1 MHPTNL
7 SLARES
13 HTNGR
18 FAGGLIVVLLVEAV
32 DVAAAFGVDV
42 PVAPAETRQSALEI
56 NKMIRNMRLLYRKI
70 K

>member
-1 MHPTNL
+1 M
-7 SLARES
+7 ARES

-32 DVAAAFGVDV
+32 DVAAVFGVDV
-42 PVAPAETRQSALEI
+42 PVAPAETKQSALEI
-56 NKMIRNMRLLYRKI
+56 NKMIRNMSLLYTKI